1 MRKFAFV
8 VFGIDNTIIDRTPL
22 DLVTDLGGLGWK
34 LKISTLA
41 SDVVSAITK
50 VVQEK
55 QSVSL
60 TLNFLGRG
68 YEKYSILSQ
77 WLQRYSRPE
86 HHLALEYDDG
96 ITKKYVEGRVTSLGR
111 TEKDEYQNLVAPLT
125 FTPLTPFF
133 RAIENTIKIQ
143 VSATGKCYPFKYP
156 YSYGKNVLENNEI
169 VNPYLS
175 DVPVTVKIHG
185 GISDPIITLF
195 YESSEGEWVEYNRVS
210 FPGLSLAE
218 GQYLIINSAQRK
230 IRFFSDTMERDFSSY
245 TDPSFD
251 SFLMAKNGKSMLS
264 VNLQTQDSGWLEGSW
279 RQYSL

>member
-34 LKISTLA
+34 LKMSTLT

-68 YEKYSILSQ
+68 YEKHSILSQ
-77 WLQRYSRPE
+77 WLQKYSRPE
-86 HHLALEYDDG
+86 YHLALEYDDG
-96 ITKKYVEGRVTSLGR
+96 VTKKYVEGRVTSFGR

-143 VSATGKCYPFKYP
+143 KTATGKCYPFKYP

-185 GISDPIITLF
+185 GISNPFVILSYQNGADDW
-195 YESSEGEWVEYNRVS
+195 GEYNRVS

-230 IRFFSDTMERDFSSY
+230 IRLFSGTTEQDFSAY

-251 SFLMAKNGKSMLS
+251 SFLMAKSGKSMLS
-264 VNLQTQDSGWLEGSW
+264 VNLEPRDSGWLEGSW